1 MIIKY
6 GVYTMEIGD
15 DSEEAQ
21 KIERG
26 FKYEIIDGV
35 LNVLD
40 EPSDGQSLRQLKRR
54 IEQATT
60 IDDIKIILKK
70 IIKII

>member
-26 FKYEIIDGV
+26 FKYEITDGV